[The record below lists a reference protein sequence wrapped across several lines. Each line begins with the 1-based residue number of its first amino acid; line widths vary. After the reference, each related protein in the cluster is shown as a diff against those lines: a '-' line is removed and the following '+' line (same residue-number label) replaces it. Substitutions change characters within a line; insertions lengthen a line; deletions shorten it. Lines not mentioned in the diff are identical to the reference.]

1 MYNNNLFFQYG
12 RAPIHWASSRG
23 NTEIM
28 EMLIN
33 AKCDIEAK
41 DKVITFIIIYYL
53 NSKLYSLSKCI
64 TNNNINNSKQK
75 VDTYIKILIMFINLI
90 FGDVLNILNFN

>member
-1 MYNNNLFFQYG
+1 M
-12 RAPIHWASSRG
+12 HWASSRG

-41 DKVITFIIIYYL
+41 DKVII
-53 NSKLYSLSKCI
+53 LYTQSS
-64 TNNNINNSKQK
+64 
-75 VDTYIKILIMFINLI
+75 VD
-90 FGDVLNILNFN
+90 NF

>member
-1 MYNNNLFFQYG
+1 MLPLLQYG

-28 EMLIN
+28 DMLIA

-41 DKVITFIIIYYL
+41 DKVRHRIQILAVYGSVKTFL
-53 NSKLYSLSKCI
+53 RNKE
-64 TNNNINNSKQK
+64 
-75 VDTYIKILIMFINLI
+75 
-90 FGDVLNILNFN
+90 

>member
-1 MYNNNLFFQYG
+1 MQLNILLTYKNILFYFQYG

-41 DKVITFIIIYYL
+41 DKVIICTQSYVD
-53 NSKLYSLSKCI
+53 
-64 TNNNINNSKQK
+64 NI
-75 VDTYIKILIMFINLI
+75 
-90 FGDVLNILNFN
+90 

>member
-1 MYNNNLFFQYG
+1 MCILFLQRLILFCFFDFFQYG

-23 NTEIM
+23 NIEIM

-41 DKVITFIIIYYL
+41 DKVIIIIRTHTIFYSYIFEI
-53 NSKLYSLSKCI
+53 LYV
-64 TNNNINNSKQK
+64 IN
-75 VDTYIKILIMFINLI
+75 Y
-90 FGDVLNILNFN
+90 